1 MPSKYSWAYK
11 LIWIFLFLAGG
22 IPFYEGIFAL
32 IHDYGSGFV
41 YTLEALPY
49 YLCFLLLIPMALIFF
64 YFVLLGPRS
73 KGFYLSLSLSLATG
87 GFALVLLD
95 AIFVLSGIFDSVV
108 EGSYSAL
115 YPLDTLLIGLFVAFI
130 SLYGLYKWKKCD
142 TKHAFPGWLK
152 LVEGLGKGFV
162 GLVALFFAGDLVL
175 SLITMDYSF
184 AHAASTFPL
193 YMLALIMVG
202 YVVTWLFDIKKR
214 FLVNAIHLG
223 LTAIFAI
230 WFGIAYALDPYF
242 LNTSMV
248 AFFPIDFMGSLMVG
262 PTVLIV
268 VNAIPALL
276 GVGMRLVAW
285 IRLKKKTVS
294 NING

>member
-1 MPSKYSWAYK
+1 MSSKYSWAYK
-11 LIWIFLFLAGG
+11 IIWICLLFAAG
-22 IPFYEGIFAL
+22 IPFYEGIFAI

-41 YTLEALPY
+41 YALEALPY

-64 YFVLLGPRS
+64 YFALTGARS
-73 KGFYLSLSLSLATG
+73 KAFYLSLSICLASG
-87 GFALVLLD
+87 GFLLVLLD
-95 AIFVLSGIFDSVV
+95 AIFVLSGIFDSVI

-115 YPLDTLLIGLFVAFI
+115 YPIDTLLLGLLIAFV

-142 TKHAFPGWLK
+142 LKHVFPGYLK
-152 LVEGLGKGFV
+152 LAEGLGKGFV
-162 GLVALFFAGDLVL
+162 GLVALFFGGDLVL

-184 AHAASTFPL
+184 AHAGSTFPL
-193 YMLALIMVG
+193 YMLSLIMVG

-214 FLVNAIHLG
+214 WLVNAIHLG

-276 GVGMRLVAW
+276 GLGLFLFDW
-285 IRLKKKTVS
+285 IKRRQKEPSSISV
-294 NING
+294 

>member
-1 MPSKYSWAYK
+1 M
-11 LIWIFLFLAGG
+11 
-22 IPFYEGIFAL
+22 
-32 IHDYGSGFV
+32 
-41 YTLEALPY
+41 
-49 YLCFLLLIPMALIFF
+49 
-64 YFVLLGPRS
+64 
-73 KGFYLSLSLSLATG
+73 
-87 GFALVLLD
+87 
-95 AIFVLSGIFDSVV
+95 
-108 EGSYSAL
+108 
-115 YPLDTLLIGLFVAFI
+115 
-130 SLYGLYKWKKCD
+130 
-142 TKHAFPGWLK
+142 K

-202 YVVTWLFDIKKR
+202 YVATWLFDIKKR
-214 FLVNAIHLG
+214 FLANAIHLG

-242 LNTSMV
+242 LNASMV

-276 GVGMRLVAW
+276 GVGFYLFDW
-285 IRLKKKTVS
+285 IKLHRQAPS
-294 NING
+294 SING